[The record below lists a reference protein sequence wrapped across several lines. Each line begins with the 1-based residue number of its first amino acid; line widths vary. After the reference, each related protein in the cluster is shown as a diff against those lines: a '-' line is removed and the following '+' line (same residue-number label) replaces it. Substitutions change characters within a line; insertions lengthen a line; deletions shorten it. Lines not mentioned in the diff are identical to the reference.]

1 MAAFMT
7 ISRDIGP
14 IFQYY
19 LNQTTLPFI
28 VNVNL
33 TMYVKSLVLCVA
45 ILQFL
50 EQSCSHVLNRNVTE
64 TDCENIC
71 TSSEAQF
78 EYDVETKLCTCLLP
92 KTVDGTDLEL
102 VHKNAN
108 SIGKTLKTIEILNHD
123 GIIIKREVPSVST
136 TETTELSTTTTSP
149 ETTTEVIETDQK
161 TSSKSDDFEPNFSFE
176 ETVGQ
181 QQPQRRVIHRLVTP
195 RRPRDPR
202 PISPDQQRILLQQI
216 RDHLNRLSQVFDSRV
231 REMEIEAI
239 RNNLRQ
245 LSHTVLIQTPQQ
257 RSRMRNV
264 VEEAR
269 QRRRMQHRLG
279 ASENATVKH
288 ENEVDIALKD
298 LLHGKKR
305 HEIITQDPSLVDE

>member
-1 MAAFMT
+1 
-7 ISRDIGP
+7 
-14 IFQYY
+14 
-19 LNQTTLPFI
+19 
-28 VNVNL
+28 
-33 TMYVKSLVLCVA
+33 MYVKSVVLCVA

-50 EQSCSHVLNRNVTE
+50 EQSCSHVLNKNVTE
-64 TDCENIC
+64 ADCENIC
-71 TSSEAQF
+71 STSGGQF
-78 EYDVETKLCTCLLP
+78 EYNSETKLCTCLLP
-92 KTVDGTDLEL
+92 KTVDDTDIEL
-102 VHKNAN
+102 VHKNAH
-108 SIGKTLKTIEILNHD
+108 SIGKKLKSVELLNHD
-123 GIIIKREVPSVST
+123 SIIIKREVST
-136 TETTELSTTTTSP
+136 TETTESAATTQPPPTTTTP
-149 ETTTEVIETDQK
+149 ESTTEADQK
-161 TSSKSDDFEPNFSFE
+161 TDEPELNFSF

-195 RRPRDPR
+195 RRPRQ
-202 PISPDQQRILLQQI
+202 ITPDQQRILLQQV
-216 RDHLNRLSQVFDSRV
+216 RDHLNRLSQVSDARV

-257 RSRMRNV
+257 RTRMRNV

-288 ENEVDIALKD
+288 ENEVDIPLKD

-305 HEIITQDPSLVDE
+305 HEIITQDPRFVDE